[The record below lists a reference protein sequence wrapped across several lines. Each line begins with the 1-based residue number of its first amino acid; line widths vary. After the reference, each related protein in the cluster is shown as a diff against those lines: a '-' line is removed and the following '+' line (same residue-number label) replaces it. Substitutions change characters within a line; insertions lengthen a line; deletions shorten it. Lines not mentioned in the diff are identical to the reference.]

1 MMILHHIWMFFR
13 SVGGN
18 LLEGSGQLVHL
29 GLQFLQ
35 GEGEGELEGEGGGE
49 GELEGEG
56 GEGEA
61 FLTVMR
67 FLVEPKVSSTS
78 MV

>member
-49 GELEGEG
+49 GE
-56 GEGEA
+56 GEA